1 MNRTTVFKITII
13 LLSILIVAL
22 TCGAFAIML
31 SVVPDGAIGVAS
43 AEVINPVSSTDSSI
57 NLLPGLVGSN
67 IPNSDY
73 IVPFRDVSV
82 TTGMNSTGFTYTKFT
97 TSDTT
102 SSYPVLF
109 SIYLPDD
116 FFVGYD
122 VGTQFTF
129 AISFKSSVS
138 LLIRDTHGNFSM
150 PADVFPYTY
159 LYTCTCTLNKIG
171 EERISVYGTKS
182 LHSVDV
188 NFISLQVGAD
198 SFTGFSGDYHQGKTD
213 GYDEGYQQGKTDGY
227 DDGYQQGK
235 TDGYEQG
242 KTDGYDDG
250 YQQGKIDG
258 YDEGKT
264 DGYDEGYQQGYDEG
278 YNEGYQ
284 QGTTDGLV
292 SANDIFLYSALGISH
307 SDSKVF
313 VNNDVIY
320 NDYVNKLFDL
330 TYKAYVPLSCFYY
343 NSTAEQY
350 LPIDITE
357 PNSMGYYEVENSK
370 YLLGFSSFY
379 DLGKWL
385 TDNPND
391 FLCSYNIGFNVEG
404 RLVPAV
410 LVFSDLQDLP
420 LFMNGA
426 VGAFDDGYKKGEQV
440 GYTDGKQVGYQ
451 QGYNAGFNAGAA
463 ESSNYSFMSLLGAV
477 FDAPISAFR
486 GLLNFEIL
494 GVNMSAFVTAM
505 LSLCVVFVLLKLILR

>member
-31 SVVPDGAIGVAS
+31 SVVPDGAIDVAS
-43 AEVINPVSSTDSSI
+43 AEVINPVSSTDSST
-57 NLLPGLVGSN
+57 NLLPGLVGSS
-67 IPNSDY
+67 ISTSDL
-73 IVPFRDVSV
+73 ISPFRDVSV
-82 TTGMNSTGFTYTKFT
+82 TTGMNSTGFTYTNFT
-97 TSDTT
+97 TSNTT

-109 SIYLPDD
+109 NINLSAD

-122 VGTQFTF
+122 IGTQFTF

-138 LLIRDTHGNFSM
+138 LLVRHTYGNLDM

-171 EERISVYGTKS
+171 EERITVYGTKT
-182 LHSVDV
+182 LHSVGV

-198 SFTGFSGDYHQGKTD
+198 SFTGFSGDYQQGKIDGYDEGYQQGKTDGYDDGYDVGKTDGYNEGKTD

-227 DDGYQQGK
+227 D
-235 TDGYEQG
+235 
-242 KTDGYDDG
+242 
-250 YQQGKIDG
+250 
-258 YDEGKT
+258 EGKT
-264 DGYDEGYQQGYDEG
+264 DGYNEGYQQGYDEG

-284 QGTTDGLV
+284 QGKADGTV
-292 SANDIFLYSALGISH
+292 SANNLFRATACGIGNNGRDDIFVDNSSSYSSYRNWLVDI
-307 SDSKVF
+307 
-313 VNNDVIY
+313 
-320 NDYVNKLFDL
+320 
-330 TYKAYVPLSCFYY
+330 TYQYVPLSKLWY
-343 NSTAEQY
+343 NEV
-350 LPIDITE
+350 DG
-357 PNSMGYYEVENSK
+357 GYYPLDIVADSD
-370 YLLGFSSFY
+370 GSIPSFTDSEYFIRFTSYY

-391 FLCSYNIGFNVEG
+391 FLCSYIISGESE
-404 RLVPAV
+404 PAV
-410 LVFSDLQDLP
+410 LVFSNLQDLP
-420 LFMNGA
+420 SFMDGA
-426 VGAFDDGYKKGEQV
+426 VGAFDDGYNKGEQV

-463 ESSNYSFMSLLGAV
+463 EGSNYSFMTLLGAV

-486 GLLNFEIL
+486 GLLNFEVL

>member
-31 SVVPDGAIGVAS
+31 SVVPDGAIAS
-43 AEVINPVSSTDSSI
+43 ADESYIYPTIVNENLFDDSYYTDI
-57 NLLPGLVGSN
+57 Q
-67 IPNSDY
+67 NSDKWTLDTEHFDFTFTESLVAVPHDTSYYGSILTYHATVPSELIGQTVTFTVYCGAIGVPGTPNMFIKFGESGAHITYGHGGAISLKAYFDITTTNFDIEFCSSDFTQFYFSY
-73 IVPFRDVSV
+73 IKLELGD
-82 TTGMNSTGFTYTKFT
+82 KFT
-97 TSDTT
+97 GYVIDNTDD
-102 SSYPVLF
+102 
-109 SIYLPDD
+109 IYNQ
-116 FFVGYD
+116 GY
-122 VGTQFTF
+122 
-129 AISFKSSVS
+129 
-138 LLIRDTHGNFSM
+138 
-150 PADVFPYTY
+150 
-159 LYTCTCTLNKIG
+159 
-171 EERISVYGTKS
+171 E
-182 LHSVDV
+182 
-188 NFISLQVGAD
+188 
-198 SFTGFSGDYHQGKTD
+198 QGKTD
-213 GYDEGYQQGKTDGY
+213 GYDEGYQQGKA
-227 DDGYQQGK
+227 
-235 TDGYEQG
+235 
-242 KTDGYDDG
+242 
-250 YQQGKIDG
+250 DG

-264 DGYDEGYQQGYDEG
+264 DGYNEGYQQGYDEG

-330 TYKAYVPLSCFYY
+330 TYKAYVPLSCLYY

-426 VGAFDDGYKKGEQV
+426 VGAFDDGYKKGEKV

-486 GLLNFEIL
+486 GLLNFEVL